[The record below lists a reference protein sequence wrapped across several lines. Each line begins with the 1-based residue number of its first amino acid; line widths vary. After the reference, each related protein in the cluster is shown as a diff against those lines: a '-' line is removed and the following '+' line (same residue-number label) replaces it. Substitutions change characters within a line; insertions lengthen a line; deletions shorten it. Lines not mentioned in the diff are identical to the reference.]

1 MNFLCSISAIVMYLI
16 IQNYINNYR
25 PFCVFLWCLMVL
37 HFCGVMAN
45 ESSKV
50 FFAAKKKRFLHG
62 LPPNVNAVEIGI
74 SYVAMCTERL
84 FLLSTNA
91 CFINKTFSKTQF
103 YCWCKIIK
111 LLSSACLKWLLIFGR
126 PSDIGVL
133 CGKISQ
139 SINKSVNHRDII
151 EHLPY
156 LSTTNWIYFFRNY
169 RANCDEL
176 WQH

>member
-37 HFCGVMAN
+37 HFCSVMAN
-45 ESSKV
+45 ESSKG

-91 CFINKTFSKTQF
+91 CFINKTFSKTLF

-111 LLSSACLKWLLIFGR
+111 LLSSACLKWLLIYVTAVR
-126 PSDIGVL
+126 HWSAVWENLPINQQIG
-133 CGKISQ
+133 Q
-139 SINKSVNHRDII
+139 SSR
-151 EHLPY
+151 Y
-156 LSTTNWIYFFRNY
+156 Y
-169 RANCDEL
+169 RTL
-176 WQH
+176 TVP

>member
-1 MNFLCSISAIVMYLI
+1 MPDGPAFCS
-16 IQNYINNYR
+16 
-25 PFCVFLWCLMVL
+25 
-37 HFCGVMAN
+37 VMAN

-103 YCWCKIIK
+103 YC
-111 LLSSACLKWLLIFGR
+111 
-126 PSDIGVL
+126 
-133 CGKISQ
+133 
-139 SINKSVNHRDII
+139 
-151 EHLPY
+151 
-156 LSTTNWIYFFRNY
+156 
-169 RANCDEL
+169 
-176 WQH
+176 